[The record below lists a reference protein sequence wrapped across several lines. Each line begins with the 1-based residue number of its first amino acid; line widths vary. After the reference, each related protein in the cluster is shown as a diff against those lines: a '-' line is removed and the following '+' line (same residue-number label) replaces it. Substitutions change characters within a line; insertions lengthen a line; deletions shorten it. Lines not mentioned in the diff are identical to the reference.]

1 MHLKNHLKFISAVLF
16 LLSFATVGRSQGVV
30 YINRD
35 VFIGQP
41 QTITPSGA
49 SIINKVKSPIHGAI
63 LINGGSFTY
72 NPPSYAC
79 LDTFTISYQFINN
92 GIKLFNYAS
101 YALRVDH
108 SFLNLKQDYAF
119 TNINTPVDVD
129 VLANDGASNS
139 TGASAVFLNSISL
152 VNNGSATIVNDK
164 IRFKPATG
172 YYGLAYLNYVACDA
186 VFGNCKTSSV
196 SIQVNN
202 VPPAGTTTS
211 HISTSKGSP
220 IIVLTP
226 NSGFTTSVPAANGSI
241 TFVDNNAF
249 NYVPNPTFV
258 GQDQVTF
265 TNAGNNQTHIV
276 TIDVINKTTAN
287 KYAIPDVFYTAENVP
302 VTFDVLANDR
312 AVNAYVA
319 NFTNPNPNHGSLTIF
334 NNKFTFTPAPGFNG
348 VAKFTYNIKNN
359 NGIPS
364 SFNIN
369 EWTTVNVIVS
379 NQYPSKQLFELK
391 TPVNTPLVLNYNIP
405 IIGWN
410 FSVVDAPQHGTLI
423 YHPGQTSLTLNS
435 QTSINGTN
443 LMVYTPASGF
453 SGTEEFE
460 LLYCINGNCRNVK
473 FYVVVEPVNPSLSQ
487 YCSGDCVWAGD
498 SNNDGIV
505 DIVDLLPIG
514 FCQGE
519 TGDGRPNASLGWYGQ
534 FANNWQHPL
543 IPGLNLKYVDTD
555 GDGEVNS
562 ADIIAL
568 DTHYGKT
575 HNITPDKI
583 INYKAIP
590 LNFQVLTPNPQIG
603 DLVEVDVLLGTQG
616 NPSCDLYGFTME
628 FPFDNTVINY
638 NSFQMNFYPNSW
650 FTYNSPTLSLAK
662 KHSGNQVDFGI
673 VRTGG
678 IAATGIGKVAK
689 MSFIIDDDI
698 SGIRDH
704 DGNFTANLT
713 MAAGKT
719 MSGDGAIYDIEP
731 QVIPIKINMK
741 KDRPS
746 FDSAKVLTYPNPAS
760 SDVNIYVN
768 GGYELTE
775 YQLYNLA
782 GQMIMK
788 HSASGRSTKVNVENL
803 NNGIYFVKVITD
815 GGVVTK
821 KIEIVK

>member
-1 MHLKNHLKFISAVLF
+1 MHLKNHLKIVTTTLF
-16 LLSFATVGRSQGVV
+16 LLSFLSSGMAQGIV

-35 VFIGQP
+35 VFIGNP
-41 QTITPSGA
+41 QTIFPTGA
-49 SIINKVKSPIHGAI
+49 SIITKVKDAKHGI
-63 LINGGSFTY
+63 LTPQGSSFTY
-72 NPPSYAC
+72 SPPTYAC
-79 LDTFTISYQFINN
+79 LDTFTISYQYITS
-92 GIKLFNYAS
+92 GIKFFNYAS
-101 YALRVDH
+101 YAIRVDH

-119 TNINTPVDVD
+119 TNLNTTIDIP
-129 VLANDGASNS
+129 VLANDVATSANGQN
-139 TGASAVFLNSISL
+139 AVFLNSVSL
-152 VNNGSATIVNDK
+152 VNSGTASIVNDK

-186 VFGNCKTSSV
+186 MFGNCKTSAV

-202 VPPAGTTTS
+202 VPPAGITTS
-211 HISTSKGSP
+211 QISTSKGSP

-226 NSGFTTSVPAANGSI
+226 NSGFTTSVAASNGTI
-241 TFVDNNAF
+241 TFVENNAF

-265 TNAGNNQTHIV
+265 INAANNQTHII

-302 VTFDVLANDR
+302 VTFDVLQNDR

-319 NFTNPNPNHGSLTIF
+319 NYTNPNPNHGSLSIF
-334 NNKFTFTPAPGFNG
+334 SNKFTFTPAPGFNG
-348 VAKFTYNIKNN
+348 VAKFTYNIRNN

-364 SFNIN
+364 TFNIN
-369 EWTTVNVIVS
+369 EWTTVNIIVS
-379 NQYPSKQLFELK
+379 NQYPSKQVFELK
-391 TPVNTPLVLNYNIP
+391 TPSNTPLVLNYNIP
-405 IIGWN
+405 ILGWN
-410 FSVVDAPQHGTLI
+410 FSVVDPPQHGTLI

-453 SGTEEFE
+453 TGTEQFE

-473 FYVVVEPVNPSLSQ
+473 FYVVVEAVTPSLSQ
-487 YCSGDCVWAGD
+487 YCSGDCVWSGD
-498 SNNDGIV
+498 ANNDGIV
-505 DIVDLLPIG
+505 DIVDLLPLG
-514 FCQGE
+514 YCQGE
-519 TGDGRPNASLGWYGQ
+519 TGDGRPNASIGWYGQ

-543 IPGLNLKYVDTD
+543 IPGLNMKYADTD
-555 GDGEVNS
+555 GDGEVNA
-562 ADIIAL
+562 ADMVAL
-568 DTHYGKT
+568 DAHYGKT
-575 HNITPDKI
+575 HNITPDKV

-590 LNFQVLTPNPQIG
+590 LNFQILTPNPQIG

-638 NSFQMNFYPNSW
+638 NSFQMSFYPNSW

-678 IAATGIGKVAK
+678 IAATGIGKVAR

-698 SGIRDH
+698 SGIRDQ
-704 DGNFTANLT
+704 DGSFTANLN

-719 MSGDGAIYDIEP
+719 MSGDGSIYDIEP
-731 QVIPIKINMK
+731 QVIPIKINLK
-741 KDRPS
+741 KNRTS
-746 FDSAKVLTYPNPAS
+746 FDVSKVVTYPNPAS
-760 SDVNIYVN
+760 SEVNIYVN
-768 GGYELTE
+768 GGYELIE
-775 YQLYNLA
+775 YQVYNLA
-782 GQMIMK
+782 GQQLLK
-788 HSASGRSTKVNVENL
+788 SETSGKSATVNIESL
-803 NNGIYFVKVITD
+803 HNGIYFVKVITD

-821 KIEIVK
+821 KFEVLK